1 MSDDAATP
9 ALFGARLR
17 RARLEAG
24 LTQRQVGD
32 RIGVAQSD
40 VSDYERGR
48 HQPARRRLVALVE
61 LLGLDID
68 PDEWWLAGMKRRPKG
83 AWAGVICLVEGCERP
98 VGSLGVCA
106 SHCVS
111 QREALNLAAGRVCTV
126 LGCGRGEFRGGLCPR
141 CAARQRRGALP
152 LNEVRARREAAGR
165 EREARSR
172 RSTALKPRMRDATAQ
187 HIRRRWWVGDADVN
201 ELALEHGLSDLY
213 VELVL
218 RRLLFGGLPLG
229 PGERVVHADRG
240 WRR

>member
-106 SHCVS
+106 SHYVS
-111 QREALNLAAGRVCTV
+111 QREALNLAAGRFCTV
-126 LGCGRGEFRGGLCPR
+126 PGCGRGEYRGGLCPR
-141 CAARQRRGALP
+141 CLARRRRGAP
-152 LNEVRARREAAGR
+152 
-165 EREARSR
+165 
-172 RSTALKPRMRDATAQ
+172 P
-187 HIRRRWWVGDADVN
+187 VN
-201 ELALEHGLSDLY
+201 ESRHRQYRPDE
-213 VELVL
+213 V
-218 RRLLFGGLPLG
+218 
-229 PGERVVHADRG
+229 
-240 WRR
+240 